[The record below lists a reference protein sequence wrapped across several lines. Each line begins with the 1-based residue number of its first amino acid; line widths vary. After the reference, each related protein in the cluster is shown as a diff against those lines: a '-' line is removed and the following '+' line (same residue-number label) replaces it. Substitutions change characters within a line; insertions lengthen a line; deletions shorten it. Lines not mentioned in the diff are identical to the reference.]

1 VYETPT
7 KRCCTSRADFGY
19 VVDRHA
25 LHGRYIHAKHSIICG
40 KGSILLCWCRQSSLL
55 HCLYCRLLAN
65 DPVCPFDNVTTVE
78 HANVCY
84 HEIKDAPSQQK
95 SLCKLASQVNHRDVL
110 KYLLVAG
117 CTWDGEM
124 ATAAAQA
131 GPFELLQWLVRKRGP
146 VNATTFAAA
155 ATHSNLAMLQWLYVL
170 PRTAG
175 DDCPWD
181 TTTCSTAAMHG
192 HWNVLKWLRTKG
204 CPWGPETCSNAAL
217 NGHLH
222 VLLWA
227 HSNGCPWDRTDVLGV
242 RILALWPQ

>member
-1 VYETPT
+1 MNPSSSPCHLSIRRRSTRSVWTIFFMRNILSFVGKNQYRFVGAVNRHFRTAYIAVFSPT
-7 KRCCTSRADFGY
+7 TT
-19 VVDRHA
+19 
-25 LHGRYIHAKHSIICG
+25 L
-40 KGSILLCWCRQSSLL
+40 
-55 HCLYCRLLAN
+55 
-65 DPVCPFDNVTTVE
+65 DNVTTVE

-84 HEIKDAPSQQK
+84 HEIKDAPSQRK
-95 SLCKLASQVNHRDVL
+95 CLCKVASKMNHRDVL
-110 KYLLVAG
+110 KYLFVEG

-131 GPFELLQWLVRKRGP
+131 GQLELLQWLVRKRGP

-155 ATHSNLAMLQWLYVL
+155 ATHSDLAILQWLYVL
-170 PRTAG
+170 PRMAG

-181 TTTCSTAAMHG
+181 TTTCSTAAMYG